1 MSTQRL
7 PELAVSQPEITTK
20 CPPGLAPHWIL
31 AHTGLPALI
40 FRSVWANVRGL
51 GFGFAFNLPTSLR
64 ALSKYHVRLH
74 LLGTPLRL
82 SQVPQF
88 FTLSPSRFA
97 ILLAILHWHHV
108 DPGAKKRSTLTA
120 TAAQHHSLC
129 SCDSMLKLIVG
140 IATRITSSYW
150 AASFLVRAW
159 WASALSFLPDV
170 PSRPA
175 LFPRCLRRLCRTQAY
190 GVP

>member
-20 CPPGLAPHWIL
+20 CPPGAPPHWIL

-40 FRSVWANVRGL
+40 FRSVCANVRGL
-51 GFGFAFNLPTSLR
+51 GLGFAFNLPTSFR
-64 ALSKYHVRLH
+64 ALSKYHVRLQV
-74 LLGTPLRL
+74 LGARLRL

-97 ILLAILHWHHV
+97 ILLAIRHWHHV

-120 TAAQHHSLC
+120 TAAQHQSLC
-129 SCDSMLKLIVG
+129 SCDSMLKLMVG
-140 IATRITSSYW
+140 IATHITSSCW
-150 AASFLVRAW
+150 AASFRVRAW
-159 WASALSFLPDV
+159 WASAPSFLPDV
-170 PSRPA
+170 LFRRA
-175 LFPRCLRRLCRTQAY
+175 LSPRCLLRLCRTQAY
-190 GVP
+190 GAP